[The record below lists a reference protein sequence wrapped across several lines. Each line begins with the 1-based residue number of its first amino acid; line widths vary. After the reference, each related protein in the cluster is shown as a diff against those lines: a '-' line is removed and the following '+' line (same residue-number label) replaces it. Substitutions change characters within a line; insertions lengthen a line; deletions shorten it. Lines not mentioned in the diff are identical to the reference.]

1 MSIFNLKERILNEI
15 RIITN
20 KSIEDTSTLKDTDVI
35 RVYHGFDNYQ
45 DAIIALKFGLS
56 GNERV
61 GRNYSYESN
70 NNPKG
75 LFVTPDFDTAKYFT
89 HPRGEEGIS
98 IILELHVKVAD
109 LEAPVWPNGRFTI
122 QGELSQYWDDESDR
136 YKRGTLKA
144 RETAKNSKYEFINQ
158 SDRPEV
164 AFSLVIGEPQA
175 LFVGDLNPNMIKN
188 VWFGKSGD
196 YGKRIKSFK
205 RISRNDFLKR
215 FKEYKFKKDYNG
227 NRSTK
232 EQEFDTKAD
241 KVFKPNDD
249 FSMDNVERY
258 LKKHDMYDDLYVDA
272 SSFMKDIM
280 RYELIHQYFWP
291 KQIKQIKD
299 LMLKESIR
307 EIVKT
312 ELKKLY

>member
-1 MSIFNLKERILNEI
+1 MSIFKLKERILNEV

-20 KSIEDTSTLKDTDVI
+20 RSIEDTSPLKDTDVI

-56 GNERV
+56 GKERV

-75 LFVTPDFDTAKYFT
+75 LFVTPDFETAKYFT
-89 HPRGEEGIS
+89 YPRGKEGIS

-109 LEAPVWPNGRFTI
+109 LDAPVWPSGRFTI

-144 RETAKNSKYEFINQ
+144 RETAKSSKYTFINQ

-164 AFSLVIGEPQA
+164 ATSLVIGEPQA

-196 YGKRIKSFK
+196 YGKRIKNFK
-205 RISRNDFLKR
+205 RISRNDFLNR
-215 FKEYKFKKDYNG
+215 FKEYKFEKDYNG

-232 EQEFDTKAD
+232 EQEFDTKKD
-241 KVFKPNDD
+241 KILNPNDE
-249 FSMDNVERY
+249 FSMDSVELY
-258 LKKHDMYDDLYVDA
+258 LKKHKRYYDNYSDA
-272 SSFMKDIM
+272 ESFMKD
-280 RYELIHQYFWP
+280 LIRFGYVDNYFWP
-291 KQIKQIKD
+291 KQIKQIEK
-299 LMLKESIR
+299 LMLKESLR
-307 EIVKT
+307 KIVKT